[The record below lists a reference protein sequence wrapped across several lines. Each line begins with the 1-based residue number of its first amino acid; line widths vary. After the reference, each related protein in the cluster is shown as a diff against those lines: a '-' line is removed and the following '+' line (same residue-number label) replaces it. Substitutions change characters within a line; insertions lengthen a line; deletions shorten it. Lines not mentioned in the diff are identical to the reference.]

1 MKKLKSF
8 FTKLPIA
15 LKALFSSESYIAV
28 ANKKGIVRYCGRLK
42 IKQVEMISDDLVDI
56 IETVIEQEAALQ
68 TVKDIVNKP
77 I

>member
-42 IKQVEMISDDLVDI
+42 IKQVDF
-56 IETVIEQEAALQ
+56 
-68 TVKDIVNKP
+68 N
-77 I
+77 